1 MEGGG
6 EVVEDGDPP
15 GIAGCS
21 GQLGLAQG
29 AQPAGKMGGGRKAK
43 GVVQESQV

>member
-21 GQLGLAQG
+21 GQLGLAQRTREQG
-29 AQPAGKMGGGRKAK
+29 RWEGKRSL
-43 GVVQESQV
+43 SQDLQV